1 MKLEKY
7 KKVLFVRNLEEKYNE
22 GFSLIELV
30 LVIGVLV
37 ILNANSI
44 PSFFCF
50 QKIAKATSALAAL
63 REIKTE
69 CALKKAEGKPEI
81 FTSIN
86 LDGYTIYT
94 RGRSNSCAGSNGVIR
109 VLPYNANE
117 LPIIYLTTASGSL
130 NYKFKGKTGTNL
142 FEFLGMICGDWFEVE
157 RLLPTQSTLFG
168 LDCLLPYRDSKKG
181 NTCYLRI

>member
-1 MKLEKY
+1 M
-7 KKVLFVRNLEEKYNE
+7 RNLVEKYNE

-30 LVIGVLV
+30 VVIGVLA
-37 ILNANSI
+37 IFNAISI

-50 QKIAKATSALAAL
+50 PKIARATSALAAI

-94 RGRSNSCAGSNGVIR
+94 RGASNSCTGTNGVIR
-109 VLPYNANE
+109 VLPYDANE
-117 LPIIYLTTASGSL
+117 LPTIYLTTESGSL
-130 NYKFKGKTGTNL
+130 TYKFKGKTGTN
-142 FEFLGMICGDWFEVE
+142 FFGFLGMICGD
-157 RLLPTQSTLFG
+157 
-168 LDCLLPYRDSKKG
+168 
-181 NTCYLRI
+181 